1 MEDNMVKKDYSL
13 KKKFILHIRIGFLV
27 TLVALIAGF
36 VFIPEFET
44 KPYRPEMKRVIKID
58 NLPDQLQNIVKPP
71 PPKKPKMPV
80 VAENDE
86 EVEAETID
94 KTNLIGED
102 GKVSTIEFTPPP
114 FVPYEI
120 PPKPLNL
127 GEVDFNYPGVF
138 QIEGT
143 VFLELWID
151 EEGSVR
157 NVILVKSVHPAYDK
171 VAIEG
176 VRKLKFSPAIQRD
189 RPVAVRYSF
198 PVKFTLR

>member
-1 MEDNMVKKDYSL
+1 MEDNMDKKGDNL
-13 KKKFILHIRIGFLV
+13 KKKFMLHIRIGFLV

-36 VFIPEFET
+36 IFIPEIET
-44 KPYRPEMKRVIKID
+44 KPYSPEVRRVIRID

-80 VAENDE
+80 AAETDE

-94 KTNLIGED
+94 KTDIIGED
-102 GKVSTIEFTPPP
+102 GKVPGVEFAPPP

-127 GEVDFNYPGVF
+127 GEVDFKYPGVF

-151 EEGSVR
+151 EEGVVR
-157 NVILVKSVHPAYDK
+157 NVILVKSLHPAYDK

-176 VRKLKFSPAIQRD
+176 AKKLRFSPAIQWD
-189 RPVAVRYSF
+189 KPVAVRYSF
-198 PVKFTLR
+198 PVKFTLD